1 MERQRRL
8 PAAVAAATVLGLLL
22 VVALAAGG
30 RTPLTGERGDARR
43 PPVVFWDY
51 VLSIGV
57 ACFVVAAPVS
67 LWLLLT
73 ARVTR
78 DPQAGKRRSLS
89 ALAFVGLIGGGLVL
103 ASWLT
108 DPDAVRRLPTLP
120 TVEGTA
126 TTDAAGERRAPQ
138 FRWLPVLVAGG
149 TALLLA
155 GYFAARQRRRL
166 ALEASEETLVDELAS
181 LVEDTLEDL
190 RDEPDPRRAVIAAY
204 ARMER
209 ALGAYGLPRQP
220 FESPVEYLQ
229 RLAPDLDEL
238 PGTARLV
245 FELTH
250 LFERAKFSAHVVDA
264 EMKENAIATLLSLRA
279 ELLEAA

>member
-1 MERQRRL
+1 MERRRRP
-8 PAAVAAATVLGLLL
+8 PAAIAAATVLGLLL
-22 VVALAAGG
+22 VVALAAAG

-57 ACFVVAAPVS
+57 VLFVVAAPVS
-67 LWLLLT
+67 LLLLLT
-73 ARVTR
+73 TRVSR

-89 ALAFVGLIGGGLVL
+89 VLVFVALLCGGLVV

-108 DPDAVRRLPTLP
+108 DPDAVRRLPSLP
-120 TVEGTA
+120 TVEGA
-126 TTDAAGERRAPQ
+126 DAADADREERAPR

-149 TALLLA
+149 VALLLA

-166 ALEASEETLVDELAS
+166 AVEASEEVLVDELAS
-181 LVEDTLEDL
+181 LVDDTLEDL
-190 RDEPDPRRAVIAAY
+190 REEPDPRRAVIAAY

-229 RLAPDLDEL
+229 RLAPELDEL

-264 EMKENAIATLLSLRA
+264 EMKESAIATLLSLRA

>member
-1 MERQRRL
+1 MERRRGL

-43 PPVVFWDY
+43 LPVVFWDY

-57 ACFVVAAPVS
+57 VLFVVAAPVS

-73 ARVTR
+73 TRVSR
-78 DPQAGKRRSLS
+78 DPQAGRRRSLLVLVFV
-89 ALAFVGLIGGGLVL
+89 ALFCGGLVV

-108 DPDAVRRLPTLP
+108 DPDAVRRLPSLP
-120 TVEGTA
+120 TVDGA
-126 TTDAAGERRAPQ
+126 DAVDADREERTPR

-149 TALLLA
+149 IALLLA
-155 GYFAARQRRRL
+155 GYFAVRQRRRL
-166 ALEASEETLVDELAS
+166 ALEASEEALVDELAS
-181 LVEDTLEDL
+181 LVDDTLEDL
-190 RDEPDPRRAVIAAY
+190 REEPDPRRAVIAAY

-229 RLAPDLDEL
+229 RLAPELDEL

>member
-1 MERQRRL
+1 
-8 PAAVAAATVLGLLL
+8 
-22 VVALAAGG
+22 
-30 RTPLTGERGDARR
+30 
-43 PPVVFWDY
+43 
-51 VLSIGV
+51 
-57 ACFVVAAPVS
+57 VVAAPVT

-73 ARVTR
+73 TRVTR
-78 DPQAGKRRSLS
+78 DPRAGKRRSLS
-89 ALAFVGLIGGGLVL
+89 VLVFVGLLCGGLVL
-103 ASWLT
+103 ASWLS
-108 DPDAVRRLPTLP
+108 DPDAVRRLPSLP
-120 TVEGTA
+120 TAE
-126 TTDAAGERRAPQ
+126 TTDTTETGGEDRAPR

-149 TALLLA
+149 MALLLA
-155 GYFAARQRRRL
+155 GYVAVRQRRRL

-181 LVEDTLEDL
+181 LLEDTLEDL
-190 RDEPDPRRAVIAAY
+190 REEPDPRRAVIAAY

-209 ALGAYGLPRQP
+209 ALGAYGLPRQA

-229 RLAPDLDEL
+229 RLAPELNEL

>member
-1 MERQRRL
+1 
-8 PAAVAAATVLGLLL
+8 VATTLLLGLLV
-22 VVALAAGG
+22 VVALAAAG
-30 RTPLTGERGDARR
+30 RTALSGQRDDVRSL
-43 PPVVFWDY
+43 PVVFWDY

-57 ACFVVAAPVS
+57 VLFVVAAPVS

-73 ARVTR
+73 TRVTR
-78 DPQAGKRRSLS
+78 DPRAGKRRSLS
-89 ALAFVGLIGGGLVL
+89 VLVFVGLLCGGLVL
-103 ASWLT
+103 ASWLS
-108 DPDAVRRLPTLP
+108 DPDAVRRLPSLP
-120 TVEGTA
+120 TAE
-126 TTDAAGERRAPQ
+126 TTDTTETGGEDRAPR

-149 TALLLA
+149 LALLLA
-155 GYFAARQRRRL
+155 GYFAVRQRRRL

-181 LVEDTLEDL
+181 LLEDTLEDL
-190 RDEPDPRRAVIAAY
+190 REEPDPRRAVIAAY

-229 RLAPDLDEL
+229 RLAPELNEL

>member
-1 MERQRRL
+1 MGRQRRV
-8 PAAVAAATVLGLLL
+8 PAAIAAATVLGLLL

-30 RTPLTGERGDARR
+30 RTPLSGERGDSRR

-57 ACFVVAAPVS
+57 VFFVIAAPVT

-73 ARVTR
+73 TRVTR

-89 ALAFVGLIGGGLVL
+89 ALAFVGLLCGGLVL

-108 DPDAVRRLPTLP
+108 DPDAPRRLPSLP

-126 TTDAAGERRAPQ
+126 TTDAVGERRAPR
-138 FRWLPVLVAGG
+138 FRWLPALLAGG
-149 TALLLA
+149 IALLLA
-155 GYFAARQRRRL
+155 GYFAVRERRRL
-166 ALEASEETLVDELAS
+166 ALEASEDALVDELAS

-190 RDEPDPRRAVIAAY
+190 REEPDPRRAVIAAY

-229 RLAPDLDEL
+229 RLAPELDEL

>member
-8 PAAVAAATVLGLLL
+8 PGAVAAATVVGLLL

-30 RTPLTGERGDARR
+30 RTPLSGERGDVR
-43 PPVVFWDY
+43 PLPVVFWDY

-57 ACFVVAAPVS
+57 VLFVVAAPVS
-67 LWLLLT
+67 IWLLLT
-73 ARVTR
+73 TRVTR
-78 DPQAGKRRSLS
+78 DPRAGKRRSLS
-89 ALAFVGLIGGGLVL
+89 VLVFVGLLCGGLVL
-103 ASWLT
+103 ASWLS
-108 DPDAVRRLPTLP
+108 DPDAVRRLPSLP
-120 TVEGTA
+120 TAE
-126 TTDAAGERRAPQ
+126 TTDTTETGGEDRAPR

-149 TALLLA
+149 MALLLA
-155 GYFAARQRRRL
+155 GYVAVRQRRRL

-181 LVEDTLEDL
+181 LLEDTLEDL
-190 RDEPDPRRAVIAAY
+190 REEPDPRRAVIAAY

-209 ALGAYGLPRQP
+209 ALGAYGLPRQA

-229 RLAPDLDEL
+229 RLAPELNEL

>member
-1 MERQRRL
+1 M
-8 PAAVAAATVLGLLL
+8 AATVVGLLL

-30 RTPLTGERGDARR
+30 RTPLTGERGDTRG

-57 ACFVVAAPVS
+57 VFFVVAAPLL

-89 ALAFVGLIGGGLVL
+89 ALAFVGLLCGGLVL

-108 DPDAVRRLPTLP
+108 DPDAPRRLPSLP
-120 TVEGTA
+120 TIEGTA
-126 TTDAAGERRAPQ
+126 TMDAEGGGRPPR
-138 FRWLPVLVAGG
+138 FRWLPALVAGG
-149 TALLLA
+149 MALLLA
-155 GYFAARQRRRL
+155 GYVAVRERRRL
-166 ALEASEETLVDELAS
+166 ALEASEEVLVDELAS

-190 RDEPDPRRAVIAAY
+190 REEPDPRRAVIAAY

-229 RLAPDLDEL
+229 RLAPELDEL

>member
-1 MERQRRL
+1 MERRRRL
-8 PAAVAAATVLGLLL
+8 PGAIAAATVLGLLL

-30 RTPLTGERGDARR
+30 RTPLTGERGDARG

-51 VLSIGV
+51 VLSVGV
-57 ACFVVAAPVS
+57 VFFVVAAPVT

-89 ALAFVGLIGGGLVL
+89 VLVFVALLCVGLVVASRL
-103 ASWLT
+103 A
-108 DPDAVRRLPTLP
+108 DPDAARRLPSLP

-126 TTDAAGERRAPQ
+126 TTDADQGRRPPR
-138 FRWLPVLVAGG
+138 FRWLPALVAGG
-149 TALLLA
+149 MALLLA
-155 GYFAARQRRRL
+155 GYFAVRERRRL
-166 ALEASEETLVDELAS
+166 ALDASEEALVDELAS

-190 RDEPDPRRAVIAAY
+190 RAEPDPRRAVIAAY

-209 ALGAYGLPRQP
+209 ALGAYGLPRHP
-220 FESPVEYLQ
+220 FESPVEYIQ
-229 RLAPDLDEL
+229 RLAPELDEL
-238 PGTARLV
+238 PGAARLV

-264 EMKENAIATLLSLRA
+264 EMKENAIAILLSLRT